1 LQRGTVAFRYRWRL
15 PGPIP
20 YQTEVNSQD
29 LLEGFTSSPERG
41 IISNTTF
48 LLHISQEVWDAQVFP
63 ALQVKF
69 AA

>member
-1 LQRGTVAFRYRWRL
+1 L